1 MKYVSIDNF
10 DIYYGKSIIINFE
23 LNMKEKEFNELKLK
37 DCRFH
42 DMPFSNYYKTVNEFF
57 DNDWFNNYFKESF
70 NMSDTQVSMFHELL
84 SELKILIDKFSV
96 SEISL
101 YNYIMKTNELRK
113 TWNDQYPEYEIEGF
127 TESSFKISYLKYLKR
142 GK

>member
-1 MKYVSIDNF
+1 MEYISIDNF

-23 LNMKEKEFNELKLK
+23 LNMNEKEFNELKLK

-42 DMPFSNYYKTVNEFF
+42 DMPFSNYYKTVDEFF

-113 TWNDQYPEYEIEGF
+113 TWNDQYPEYEIGGF

-142 GK
+142 RR